1 MGSSRPVAGGTSRA
15 ARPLPVGR
23 YRLRRLLIGS
33 AVAALLVALAGLGLF
48 TVRWASGPTCQARAG
63 GSTFAF
69 TPEQT
74 GHAATITAEAI
85 RRGLPARAATIALA
99 TALQESG
106 LRNLD
111 YGDRDSVGLFQQ
123 RPSQGWGSVPQIM
136 DPTYAAGAF
145 YDALVKVDDYES
157 RPITEVAQEVQ
168 RSAFPTA
175 YADHEGEGRVLA
187 STLTGH
193 SPAGLGCRLGRA
205 AAADPAQVS
214 AVLGAQLGVSA
225 TASRGALTVHTSSA
239 TRAWQ
244 VASWAVAQA
253 ERYGI
258 VAVDVADKRWER
270 AAAGASLVWQDTQES
285 ADGTTVTLH
294 LAP

>member
-168 RSAFPTA
+168 RSAFPTPADLAAEQAA
-175 YADHEGEGRVLA
+175 YASSQRLVRVLGVLVVA
-187 STLTGH
+187 IALLV
-193 SPAGLGCRLGRA
+193 ALFVVM
-205 AAADPAQVS
+205 AQ
-214 AVLGAQLGVSA
+214 
-225 TASRGALTVHTSSA
+225 R
-239 TRAWQ
+239 WQ
-244 VASWAVAQA
+244 P
-253 ERYGI
+253 R
-258 VAVDVADKRWER
+258 
-270 AAAGASLVWQDTQES
+270 
-285 ADGTTVTLH
+285 
-294 LAP
+294 